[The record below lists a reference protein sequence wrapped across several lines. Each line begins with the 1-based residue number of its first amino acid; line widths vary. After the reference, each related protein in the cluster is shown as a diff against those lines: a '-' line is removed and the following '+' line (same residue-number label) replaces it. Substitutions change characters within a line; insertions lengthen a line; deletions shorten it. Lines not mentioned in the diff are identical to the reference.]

1 MVETMCPGTAVEF
14 GDQVP
19 GGGEHDRI
27 KAGGPIRNPSAERI
41 LGRGG
46 WVADMDTA
54 VIKVEV
60 ECRWFAFSEGER
72 CSCFTRVGEAV
83 QLV

>member
-1 MVETMCPGTAVEF
+1 MRAGTAVEF

-19 GGGEHDRI
+19 GGGDHDRVEPSRSV
-27 KAGGPIRNPSAERI
+27 GNPSVERI

-46 WVADMDTA
+46 EVADMDAA

-60 ECRWFAFSEGER
+60 ECLRFAFAEGE
-72 CSCFTRVGEAV
+72 
-83 QLV
+83 

>member
-1 MVETMCPGTAVEF
+1 MLPGTAVEF
-14 GDQVP
+14 GDQLP
-19 GGGEHDRI
+19 RGRDHDRVEPRR
-27 KAGGPIRNPSAERI
+27 PIGNPSVERI

-46 WVADMDTA
+46 WVAYMDTA

-60 ECRWFAFSEGER
+60 ECLRFAFSEGER